1 MKERPF
7 LVFCVVIILSA
18 CALFLAWKIADSSKP
33 RPEVAIQDGKTIDF
47 SSGRPVVKDTAKEK
61 ASIEKSVK
69 EMEEAAKG
77 VSFSPPAA
85 KATDPKK
92 PAAKK

>member
-1 MKERPF
+1 MKNRPV
-7 LVFCVVIILSA
+7 LVFFMVIVLSVF
-18 CALFLAWKIADSSKP
+18 ALLLAWKIADSRKP

-61 ASIEKSVK
+61 ASIDKSVK
-69 EMEEAAKG
+69 EMEEATQG
-77 VSFSPPAA
+77 VSFGPPSP
-85 KATDPKK
+85 KSTDPKN

>member
-1 MKERPF
+1 MKNRPF
-7 LVFCVVIILSA
+7 LVFFVVIFLSA
-18 CALFLAWKIADSSKP
+18 IALLLAWKIADAGKP
-33 RPEVAIQDGKTIDF
+33 RPEIAIQDGKTIDF

-69 EMEEAAKG
+69 EMEEATKG
-77 VSFSPPAA
+77 VSFAPPAP
-85 KATDPKK
+85 KSGDPKK